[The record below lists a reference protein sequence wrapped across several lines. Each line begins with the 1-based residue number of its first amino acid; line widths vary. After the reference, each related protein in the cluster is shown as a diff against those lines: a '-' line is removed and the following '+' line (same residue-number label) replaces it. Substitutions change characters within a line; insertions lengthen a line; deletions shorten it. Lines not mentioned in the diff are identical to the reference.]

1 MTRDHNPDSL
11 TAEQVG
17 VGYRLLTEAEVAANL
32 LRRNRHGNVGIEAWN
47 HGLWSKRRLNG
58 QFYVGDFSAY
68 TYRVKRV
75 LAQNT
80 KFEPALV
87 LPGERVLAQNT
98 KFEPALV
105 LPGEEI

>member
-47 HGLWSKRRLNG
+47 HGLWSKRRPNG

-75 LAQNT
+75 
-80 KFEPALV
+80 KR
-87 LPGERVLAQNT
+87 RVLAQNT